1 MKIIKQRLFLAFLF
15 TLITFSFQATNVVAQ
30 TGSVKGQVIN
40 SMNNQPVPFAA
51 VQVKNTTIG
60 ASTDDKGFFVLKGIK
75 PGFIKL
81 VVSSLGYENAESGDI
96 FISNEN
102 VPFVE
107 IKMQPTT
114 QNLKE
119 VKISAGILRQSARA
133 PISMQRLGIKQIV
146 DNPGS
151 NRDISRV
158 IQSLPG
164 IGSTPNYR
172 NDIIVRGGGPS
183 ESRFYLDGIEIPVIN
198 HFATQGAS
206 GGPVGILNADFIQ
219 SLNYYASSFPA
230 DRGNALS
237 GVFEFFLK
245 EGSHDKHHFQFAL
258 GASEAAI
265 TSDGPIGKKTSY
277 IFSVRRSYLQF
288 LFSAIG
294 LPFLPTFNDYQLKTK
309 TQFDSKNQLTV
320 ISLGSYDQMR
330 LNTGIKNPDESQQY
344 ILSQIPV
351 NNQWSYTIGANFKH
365 FTKNG
370 FHTFVLS
377 RSMLFNQLY
386 KYPDNNTSLRKSLN
400 YDSKQSEN
408 RIRYEYTMLKKGYNI
423 NFSANLDFM
432 KYFNSTS
439 QEVFINNSTQYATYE
454 TLLRTTGYGLSGQV
468 SKKYFSDR
476 LSLSLGIRFDGNNY
490 NTIMK
495 NPLKQFSPR
504 FAASYAITENFSL
517 SASLGKYF
525 ELPASTTLGFK
536 SNGVY
541 ANQSDATYI
550 NATHYNLGLSYQ
562 PDKKMFFQL
571 TGFYKKYKNYPIN
584 LITGSSLANEG
595 AGYSSVVGTVPVTFT
610 GKGKAYGF
618 EFVNRLN
625 FERFNLIASYTFVRS
640 LFTDIK
646 GDYIPSSWDSK
657 NLITITGSQAFR
669 KNWQVGFKWRFV
681 GGLPYTPYDLQKS
694 ANIQAWNA
702 TGKPYLNYNLL
713 NAERLPSFNQLDVRV
728 DKKYF
733 FKKWSLWLYLD
744 VQNVYNFQYRGQ
756 DYIIRVKNPDGSY
769 VTTNNGKD
777 YVLQSIKNISG
788 TVLPTVGIII
798 GF

>member
-1 MKIIKQRLFLAFLF
+1 MFKKILLTTLLLMF
-15 TLITFSFQATNVVAQ
+15 TTISLWAQ
-30 TGSVKGQVIN
+30 SGSVKGQIIN
-40 SMNNQPVPFAA
+40 GMNNQPIPYAA
-51 VQVKNTTIG
+51 VQVKNTAIG
-60 ASTDDKGFFVLKGIK
+60 TSTDDKGFFELSGIK

-81 VVSSLGYENAESGDI
+81 VVSSLGYQNAESADV
-96 FISNEN
+96 FVSNDN
-102 VPFVE
+102 IPFVE
-107 IKMQPTT
+107 IKLQPTN
-114 QNLKE
+114 QKLKE
-119 VKISAGILRQSARA
+119 VKISAGILRQSDIA

-151 NRDISRV
+151 NRDISRI

-183 ESRFYLDGIEIPVIN
+183 ESRFYLDGIEIPVLN

-245 EGSHDKHHFQFAL
+245 EGSHDKNHFQFAI
-258 GASEAAI
+258 GASEAAL
-265 TSDGPIGKKTSY
+265 TSDGPLGKKTTY

-309 TQFDSKNQLTV
+309 TQFNSKNQLTI
-320 ISLGSYDQMR
+320 ISLGSYDQMK
-330 LNTGIKNPDESQQY
+330 LNTGIKNPDPSQQY

-351 NNQWSYTIGANFKH
+351 NNQWSYTLGANFKH
-365 FTKNG
+365 FIKNG

-377 RSMLFNQLY
+377 RSMLYNQLY
-386 KYPDNNTSLRKSLN
+386 KYPDNNTSLRKSLD
-400 YDSKQSEN
+400 YVSKQSEN
-408 RIRYEYTMLKKGYNI
+408 RIRYEYTFLNKGYTF
-423 NFSANLDFM
+423 NFSTNLDFLR
-432 KYFNSTS
+432 YYNTTT
-439 QEVFINNSTQYATYE
+439 QEVYQNDSTLYAQYE
-454 TLLRTTGYGLSGQV
+454 TLLKTFDYGLSGQV
-468 SKKYFSDR
+468 SKKYFNNR
-476 LSLSLGIRFDGNNY
+476 LTLSLGIRFDGNNY
-490 NTIMK
+490 NNKMS
-495 NPLKQFSPR
+495 NPLTQFSPR
-504 FAASYAITENFSL
+504 FATSYALSEKMSL
-517 SASLGKYF
+517 SASLGRYA

-536 SNGVY
+536 TNGIF
-541 ANQSDATYI
+541 ANKSTASYI
-550 NATHYNLGLSYQ
+550 NANHYNLGLSYQ
-562 PDKKMFFQL
+562 PNKNIFFQL
-571 TGFYKKYKNYPIN
+571 TGFYKFYEHYPIN
-584 LITGSSLANEG
+584 LLTGSSLANEG
-595 AGYSSVVGTVPVTFT
+595 ANYSSVVGTVPAVFE

-618 EFVNRLN
+618 ELVNRFN

-640 LFTDIK
+640 LFTDLK

-657 NLITITGSQAFR
+657 NLITVTGSQALKR
-669 KNWQVGFKWRFV
+669 NWQVGFKWRFV
-681 GGLPYTPYDLQKS
+681 GGLPYTPFDLQKS

-702 TGKPYLNYNLL
+702 TGKPYLNDNLL

-744 VQNVYNFQYRGQ
+744 VQNVYNFQYKGQ
-756 DYIIRVKNPDGSY
+756 DYIIREKAPDGKY
-769 VTTNNGKD
+769 LTTNNGTD
-777 YVLQSIKNISG
+777 YVLQSIENISG

>member
-1 MKIIKQRLFLAFLF
+1 MIRKQYAI
-15 TLITFSFQATNVVAQ
+15 LILLVMLLGSFQLQAQ
-30 TGSVKGQVIN
+30 NGSVKGQIIN

-60 ASTDDKGFFVLKGIK
+60 TSTDEKGYFVLTGIK
-75 PGFIKL
+75 PGFVKL
-81 VVSSLGYENAESGDI
+81 EVSSLGYQNAESGDI
-96 FISNEN
+96 FVSNEN
-102 VPFVE
+102 IPFVE
-107 IKMQPTT
+107 IKMQPAT

-119 VKISAGILRQSARA
+119 VKISAGIFRQSDIA
-133 PISMQRLGIKQIV
+133 PVSMQRLSIKQIV

-172 NDIIVRGGGPS
+172 NDVIVRGGGPA
-183 ESRFYLDGIEIPVIN
+183 ESKFYLDGIEIPVLN

-245 EGSHDKHHFQFAL
+245 EGSHDKNHFQFAL

-265 TSDGPIGKKTSY
+265 TSDGPLGKKTSY

-294 LPFLPTFNDYQLKTK
+294 LPFLPTFTDYQLKTK
-309 TQFDSKNQLTV
+309 TQFNSKNQLTI

-330 LNTGIKNPDESQQY
+330 INTGIKNPDAAQQY

-377 RSMLFNQLY
+377 RSMLYNQLY
-386 KYPDNNTSLRKSLN
+386 KYPDNNTSLRKSLD
-400 YDSKQSEN
+400 YESKQSEN
-408 RIRYEYTMLKKGYNI
+408 RMRYEFNYLKNGFKVNL
-423 NFSANLDFM
+423 SANLDFL
-432 KYFNSTS
+432 KYYNTTT
-439 QEVFINNSTQYATYE
+439 QEVYSNDSSMYNQYE
-454 TLLRTTGYGLSGQV
+454 TLLKTVGYGFSGQV
-468 SKKYFSDR
+468 SKKFMDDR
-476 LSLSLGIRFDGNNY
+476 ITLSMGIRFDGNNY
-490 NTIMK
+490 NSAMS
-495 NPLKQFSPR
+495 NPLHQVSPR
-504 FAASYAITENFSL
+504 FAVSYRLSEKILL
-517 SASLGKYF
+517 SASMGHYS
-525 ELPASTTLGFK
+525 ELPAATTLGFK
-536 SNGVY
+536 TNGAY
-541 ANQSDATYI
+541 ANKTTATYI
-550 NATHYNLGLSYQ
+550 TANHYNLGISYR
-562 PDKKMFFQL
+562 PSKPVFFQA
-571 TGFYKKYKNYPIN
+571 TGFYKAYNDYPID
-584 LITGSSLANEG
+584 LLTGSSLANEG
-595 AGYSSVVGTVPVTFT
+595 ANYSSVVGNVPVVFN

-618 EFVNRLN
+618 ELVNRLN

-640 LFTDIK
+640 LFSDLS
-646 GDYIPSSWDSK
+646 GEYIPSAWDSK
-657 NLITITGSQAFR
+657 NLLTLTGSQSFQ

-681 GGLPYTPYDLQKS
+681 GGLPYTPYDLSKS
-694 ANIQAWNA
+694 ALIQAWDA
-702 TGKPYLNYNLL
+702 TGQPYLNYAQL
-713 NAERLPSFNQLDVRV
+713 NADRLPSFQQLDLRI

-744 VQNVYNFQYRGQ
+744 VQNAYNFQYKGQ
-756 DYIIRVKNPDGSY
+756 NFVIREKGPDGNY
-769 VTTNNGKD
+769 LTTNNNTE
-777 YVLQSIKNISG
+777 YVLKQVPNVSG